1 MVVFLGSGLA
11 DLAEILLLLLEV
23 AFLMSIFLSGSSGCG
38 VIFFSCG
45 YVGFVAD
52 YLLMFLKVCSFLL
65 RILTGG
71 GSS

>member
-1 MVVFLGSGLA
+1 MVVFFGSGLA
-11 DLAEILLLLLEV
+11 DLAEILLLFVV

-38 VIFFSCG
+38 LVFFSCG
-45 YVGFVAD
+45 YVAFMVD

>member
-1 MVVFLGSGLA
+1 LVVFFGSGLA
-11 DLAEILLLLLEV
+11 DLAEILLLLLKV
-23 AFLMSIFLSGSSGCG
+23 AFLMSIFLSGSFGCG
-38 VIFFSCG
+38 LVFFSCG
-45 YVGFVAD
+45 YVAFMVD